1 MRGKTLQEEFELNK
15 DNRHTNISLL
25 TDYNIF
31 KDKILLDNLRKK
43 IIASII
49 DNNMEKS
56 ENLENYV
63 NDIIDKSL
71 EGYNLSIS
79 ERDYVF
85 NLIENELDSYG
96 PLTPLLKDENITE
109 IMVNGRDEIYLEI
122 DGHIVKDES
131 TSFINDEHI
140 LRTIERLIQP
150 LGRTID
156 VNNPMVDSRLPD
168 GSRINAIIPPLSIK
182 GPVLTIRKFKNDIE
196 TIDDLLRG
204 GTVTP
209 YMARFLEACVKS
221 KLNIL
226 VCGGTGSGKTTI
238 LNILSN
244 FIEKD
249 ERIITIEDAVELRL
263 KQSHVIS
270 LEVRNPNY
278 DNGKPISIR
287 NLVRNSLHMR
297 PDRIIIGE
305 VRGEEAFD
313 MLQAMNTGHEGSL
326 TTLHANSPVDSL
338 NRLETMVL
346 MSGIDLGVKAIRGY
360 IESAIDIVVQIERLS
375 DGKRKITS
383 ISEVVGLVDDNIKI
397 KEIFAFK
404 QKGLTKNNEVDGEF
418 ILYNYLPKVYD
429 KIKRRGI
436 TLVDDIFKP
445 IIESKKKK

>member
-287 NLVRNSLHMR
+287 DLVRNSLHMR